1 MAKVVILM
9 ADKGH
14 DPTETTLPYY
24 AFKNAGFD
32 VKFATEKGDAPE
44 CDPVMLRGIT
54 QRLLG
59 AQASVVKQYDA
70 MAATDEFR
78 SPLAWT
84 EPSFS
89 LAGYDL
95 VFLPGGHEKSVR
107 QIIDSGRVHRLLA
120 EYVPLTRRPSRKAL
134 AAVCHGVMVLSA
146 AKVEGTG
153 EGGKMKS
160 VIADCVTTTLPA
172 RFEQVAFWGT
182 RAFLG
187 DYYKTYG
194 AGSEDV
200 EDSVVSALADK
211 SQYKRSLLPTPF
223 VVEDPNYNYIS
234 ARFPGDVALM
244 GEKIV
249 KMVQSLQQ

>member
-1 MAKVVILM
+1 M
-9 ADKGH
+9 
-14 DPTETTLPYY
+14 
-24 AFKNAGFD
+24 
-32 VKFATEKGDAPE
+32 
-44 CDPVMLRGIT
+44 
-54 QRLLG
+54 
-59 AQASVVKQYDA
+59 VKQYDA

-84 EPSFS
+84 EPSFT

-120 EYVPLTRRPSRKAL
+120 EYVPLTRRPSNKAL

-146 AKVEGTG
+146 ARAEGDG
-153 EGGKMKS
+153 RS
-160 VIADCVTTTLPA
+160 VIADLVTTTLPA
-172 RFEQVAFWGT
+172 RFEQVAYWGT

-200 EDSVVSALADK
+200 EDSVSRGPLPPPPC
-211 SQYKRSLLPTPF
+211 SSSSSSLSPCVCL
-223 VVEDPNYNYIS
+223 
-234 ARFPGDVALM
+234 
-244 GEKIV
+244 
-249 KMVQSLQQ
+249 